1 MTTGQT
7 TRPAATD
14 FLRSAEDE
22 IREVVDFA
30 ASGPAPVASVI
41 IPTFN
46 RRSLVLDTLEA
57 IAVQEQANFEVIV
70 ADDCSTDGSATA
82 IIDAARRLGLSG
94 KLVSLRRNRGPA
106 TARNCALHVARA
118 DTIAFT
124 DSDCIPTPKWIAA
137 GLAAFR
143 SDVGIVQGRVLPPVD
158 ATIPFFSHFIHIE
171 SLDGSFA
178 TCNAFY
184 KREAIQQAGGFD
196 PSYLLWED
204 TDIGFRVLS
213 LGWKAVYEPE
223 ALVYH
228 QVLPQSPAEW
238 MRWPGQLVNWPKLV
252 KRHPAAREYLFGRY
266 WVNPAHAALTAAV
279 VGAVLAP
286 KYRPALLLALPYLAS
301 IPVRHGLGGR
311 WPLAKAAL
319 HVWWDAL
326 GVASAAAGSLRNRKL
341 VL

>member
-1 MTTGQT
+1 MTVGQT
-7 TRPAATD
+7 TRPVAMD

-30 ASGPAPVASVI
+30 ESGTAPVASVI

-57 IAVQEQANFEVIV
+57 IAAQEQTEFEVIV
-70 ADDCSTDGSATA
+70 ADDCSTDGSVPA
-82 IIDAARRLGLSG
+82 IIDAARRLGLAG
-94 KLVSLRRNRGPA
+94 RLVSLRRNRGPA

-124 DSDCIPTPKWIAA
+124 DSDCIPAPEWLAK
-137 GLAAFR
+137 GLSAFR
-143 SDVGIVQGRVLPPVD
+143 SGVGIVQGRVLPPVG
-158 ATIPFFSHFIHIE
+158 ATIPFFSHFIHME

-184 KREAIQQAGGFD
+184 RREALEQAGGFD
-196 PSYLLWED
+196 PSCLDWED
-204 TDIGFRVLS
+204 RDMGCRVLS
-213 LGWKAVYEPE
+213 LGWEAVYEPK

-238 MRWPGQLVNWPKLV
+238 MRWPGQLVNLPKWV
-252 KRHPAAREYLFGRY
+252 KRHPGARKYLFGRY

-279 VGAVLAP
+279 IGAMLAP
-286 KYRPALLLALPYLAS
+286 KYRPALLLTLPYLAS